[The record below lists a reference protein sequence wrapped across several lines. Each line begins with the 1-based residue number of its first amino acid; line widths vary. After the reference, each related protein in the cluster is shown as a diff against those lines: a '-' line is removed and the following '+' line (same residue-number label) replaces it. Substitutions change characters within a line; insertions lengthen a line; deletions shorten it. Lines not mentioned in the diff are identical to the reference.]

1 MVMKTEITIY
11 NPSPTLLNIVRVGD
25 EAFIQPSTA
34 SMKIFMRFV
43 NKYSKTNKV
52 HNIVFVM

>member
-1 MVMKTEITIY
+1 MKTEITIY

-43 NKYSKTNKV
+43 NKHSKTNKV